1 MATYLAKTLTHHVYF
16 VMAYKYIISAREFKW
31 FYLPSKMLANSA

>member
-1 MATYLAKTLTHHVYF
+1 MAKYLAKTLTHHVYF
-16 VMAYKYIISAREFKW
+16 VMSYKQIICARDFKW